1 MLNFYEI
8 HRYQNDT
15 FQYVVATT
23 NKHTEEEVRQDVGR
37 FNAILNNEM
46 KSQGI
51 RYVFS
56 TGSTLKVTNK
66 RTIKD
71 ENKKIEEDRG
81 WF

>member
-1 MLNFYEI
+1 MLNFYKI

-15 FQYVVATT
+15 FQYVVPTT

-56 TGSTLKVTNK
+56 TGSIPKITNK
-66 RTIKD
+66 RTIQAKF
-71 ENKKIEEDRG
+71 K
-81 WF
+81 

>member
-46 KSQGI
+46 RSQGI
-51 RYVFS
+51 KYVF
-56 TGSTLKVTNK
+56 STLKVTNK

-81 WF
+81 

>member
-8 HRYQNDT
+8 HCYQNDT

-56 TGSTLKVTNK
+56 IGSTPKVTNK

-71 ENKKIEEDRG
+71 ENKKIEADRG
-81 WF
+81 

>member
-1 MLNFYEI
+1 
-8 HRYQNDT
+8 
-15 FQYVVATT
+15 
-23 NKHTEEEVRQDVGR
+23 VGR

-81 WF
+81 

>member
-37 FNAILNNEM
+37 FNAILNYEM

-56 TGSTLKVTNK
+56 TGSTPKVTNN
-66 RTIKD
+66 RAIKD

-81 WF
+81 

>member
-71 ENKKIEEDRG
+71 ENKKIQEDRG
-81 WF
+81 

>member
-1 MLNFYEI
+1 MLNFYGI

-23 NKHTEEEVRQDVGR
+23 NKHTEEHVRQDVEH

-51 RYVFS
+51 RYVFA

-81 WF
+81 

>member
-8 HRYQNDT
+8 HRYQDDT

-37 FNAILNNEM
+37 FNAILTNEM

-56 TGSTLKVTNK
+56 TDSTPKVTNK

-81 WF
+81 

>member
-1 MLNFYEI
+1 
-8 HRYQNDT
+8 
-15 FQYVVATT
+15 
-23 NKHTEEEVRQDVGR
+23 VGR

-56 TGSTLKVTNK
+56 TGSTPKVTNK

-71 ENKKIEEDRG
+71 ENKKIQEDRG
-81 WF
+81 